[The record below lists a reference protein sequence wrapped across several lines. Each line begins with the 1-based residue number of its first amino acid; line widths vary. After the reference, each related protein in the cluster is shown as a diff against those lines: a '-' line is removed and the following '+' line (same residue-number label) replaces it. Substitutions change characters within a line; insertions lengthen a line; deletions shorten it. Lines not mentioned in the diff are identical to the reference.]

1 MMAMTDGASEI
12 LFEHVSKSFP
22 RRDGGPAFEAVRDLS
37 FTVRRGELVAIL
49 GKTGCG
55 KSTTFNL
62 ISGLIRPSLG
72 RVTVQGH
79 DPYAEFSWFRGK
91 IGIVFQNDR
100 LMPWRTAIENVALGL
115 ELNKMP
121 ERERLEIAASWLAR
135 LGLSGHADDYPHALS
150 GGMRQRVSIARAFA
164 GKPDVLLCDEPFSA
178 LDEHTGN
185 ALREEF
191 RALLRQTGATSI
203 FITHSI
209 DEALALGERL
219 MVFERPARIAYEAVL
234 PASMSEADREA
245 VRGRIR
251 EVLSGATSASDVEP
265 KDLGP
270 KT

>member
-1 MMAMTDGASEI
+1 VSAPPEI
-12 LFEHVSKSFP
+12 LFERVSKTFP
-22 RRDGGPAFEAVRDLS
+22 RADGGAAFEAVRDLS
-37 FTVRRGELVAIL
+37 FAIGRGELVAIL

-55 KSTTFNL
+55 KSTAFNL

-72 RVTVQGH
+72 RIVVQGH
-79 DPYAEFSWFRGK
+79 DPYADFAWFRGK

-121 ERERLEIAASWLAR
+121 GPQRLEISASWLAR
-135 LGLSGHADDYPHALS
+135 LGLSGHEHDYPHALS

-164 GKPDVLLCDEPFSA
+164 GKPDILLCDEPFSA

-191 RALLRQTGATSI
+191 RELLRLTGATSI

-209 DEALALGERL
+209 EEALALGERL
-219 MVFERPARIAYEAVL
+219 MVFERPARIAFEAAL
-234 PASMSEADREA
+234 RDMSEAEREA

-251 EVLSGATSASDVEP
+251 KVLSED
-265 KDLGP
+265 
-270 KT
+270 

>member
-1 MMAMTDGASEI
+1 MSDGAPEI
-12 LFEHVSKSFP
+12 AFEQVSKSFP
-22 RRDGGPAFEAVRDLS
+22 RRDGGAAFEAVRDLS
-37 FTVRRGELVAIL
+37 FTIGRGELVAIL

-55 KSTTFNL
+55 KSTTFGL
-62 ISGLIRPSLG
+62 IAGLIRPSLG
-72 RVTVQGH
+72 RVVVQGH
-79 DPYAEFSWFRGK
+79 DPYAEFAWFRGK

-121 ERERLEIAASWLAR
+121 EKERLAIAASWLAR
-135 LGLSGHADDYPHALS
+135 LGLSGHENEYPHALS

-191 RALLRQTGATSI
+191 RDLLRQTGATSI

-209 DEALALGERL
+209 EEALALGERL
-219 MVFERPARIAYEAVL
+219 MVFERPARIAYEMVL
-234 PASMSEADREA
+234 RADMSETEREA
-245 VRGRIR
+245 VRSRIR
-251 EVLSGATSASDVEP
+251 EVLSGE
-265 KDLGP
+265 G
-270 KT
+270 

>member
-1 MMAMTDGASEI
+1 MHRERHRLEI
-12 LFEHVSKSFP
+12 LFEQVSKILP
-22 RRDGGPAFEAVRDLS
+22 RRDGGAAFEAVRELS
-37 FTVRRGELVAIL
+37 FAIGRGELVAIL

-62 ISGLIRPSLG
+62 IAGLIRPSLG

-79 DPYAEFSWFRGK
+79 DPYAEFAWFSRQESA
-91 IGIVFQNDR
+91 IVFQNDR
-100 LMPWRTAIENVALGL
+100 LMPWRTAIDNVALGL

-121 ERERLEIAASWLAR
+121 RPQQLEIAASWLAR
-135 LGLSGHADDYPHALS
+135 LGLSGHAGDYPHALS

-164 GKPDVLLCDEPFSA
+164 SKPGILLCDEPFSA

-191 RALLRQTGATSI
+191 RGLLRETGATSI

-209 DEALALGERL
+209 DEALHLGERL

-234 PASMSEADREA
+234 DRDMAESQREA

-251 EVLSGATSASDVEP
+251 QVLSDDD
-265 KDLGP
+265 K
-270 KT
+270 

>member
-1 MMAMTDGASEI
+1 VSPSPEI
-12 LFEHVSKSFP
+12 LFERVSKTFSRP
-22 RRDGGPAFEAVRDLS
+22 DGGAPFDAVRELS
-37 FTVRRGELVAIL
+37 FTIGRGELVAIL

-72 RVTVQGH
+72 RVVVQDH
-79 DPYAEFSWFRGK
+79 DPYAEFGWFRGK

-100 LMPWRTAIENVALGL
+100 LMPWRTAIENVTLGL
-115 ELNKMP
+115 ELNRMP
-121 ERERLEIAASWLAR
+121 RPQRLEIAASWLAR
-135 LGLSGHADDYPHALS
+135 LGLSGHENAYPHALS

-164 GKPDVLLCDEPFSA
+164 GKPGILLCDEPFSA

-191 RALLRQTGATSI
+191 RELLRQTGATSI

-209 DEALALGERL
+209 EEALRLGERL
-219 MVFERPARIAYEAVL
+219 MVFERPARIAYEATL
-234 PASMSEADREA
+234 RAGMSEAEREA

-251 EVLSGATSASDVEP
+251 TVLSGEA
-265 KDLGP
+265 
-270 KT
+270 